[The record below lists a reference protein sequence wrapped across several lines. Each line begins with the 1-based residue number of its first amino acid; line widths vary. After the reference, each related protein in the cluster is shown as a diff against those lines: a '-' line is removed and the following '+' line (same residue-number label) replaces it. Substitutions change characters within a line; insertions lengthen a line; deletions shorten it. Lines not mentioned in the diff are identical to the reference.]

1 VLTIDDG
8 AAPGDTLT
16 SMLIVFG
23 IAVVLVLPAI
33 SLLFTLAQRSLIE
46 EGKRP
51 QPHEIGR

>member
-33 SLLFTLAQRSLIE
+33 GLLFTLAQRSLIE